1 MKLNKHIKAQISL
14 YRIFSRAYFHLPF
27 MVIYLSKI
35 GFNLITIEV
44 IMAVYGL
51 AVFAYTKSPTS
62 LKPTYHFSCKYVLL
76 ISEVFKFIG
85 LILVVLT
92 QNIAGICLAQIFLG
106 FGYGIAAGCDT
117 RIINHHIDDGGK
129 FQSRS
134 NSLMFVALLVAGL
147 FGSVLF
153 DIDIRLPFIAS
164 ALADIVTGIVCM
176 TLPNEPGKMETVS
189 KNRTNAKLTYQEKSL
204 VCTYCLTR
212 GIILTFFTGFLPYH
226 LFIDM
231 NIPVYGFITILTSY
245 TFLGNIS
252 SNFIAGRLKKEYAV
266 RIMNICLLLSLIMY
280 FSNNLIMIVA
290 ATILLGLTSGAT
302 RPICLNGL
310 RDTGSNVALVSNIM
324 EGIYSIIN
332 ITLLILGGVLYYFYG
347 FVYMHLLLAVVFII
361 YILLHYYFMKRSNE
375 YEKQS

>member
-1 MKLNKHIKAQISL
+1 
-14 YRIFSRAYFHLPF
+14 

-35 GFNLITIEV
+35 GFSLITIEI
-44 IMAVYGL
+44 IMAIYGL
-51 AVFAYTKSPTS
+51 AVFTYTKLPTG
-62 LKPTYHFSCKYVLL
+62 LKPNFHFSCKYVLL
-76 ISEVFKFIG
+76 ISEIFKFIG

-92 QNIAGICLAQIFLG
+92 QNIAGISIAQIFLG

-134 NSLMFVALLVAGL
+134 NSLMFAALLVAGL
-147 FGSVLF
+147 LGSVLF
-153 DIDIRLPFIAS
+153 NIDIRLPFIAS
-164 ALADIVTGIVCM
+164 ALADVVTGIVCM
-176 TLPNEPGKMETVS
+176 TLPKEPGKMETLS
-189 KNRTNAKLTYQEKSL
+189 QKGADGKLTYQEKSL

-226 LFIDM
+226 LFVDLD
-231 NIPVYGFITILTSY
+231 IPVYGFIAILTSY

-310 RDTGSNVALVSNIM
+310 RDNGSNVALVSNKM

-332 ITLLILGGVLYYFYG
+332 IALLILGGILYYFYG
-347 FVYMHLLLAVVFII
+347 FVYMHLLLAFVFII
-361 YILLHYYFMKRSNE
+361 YILLHFYFMKRSKE

>member
-1 MKLNKHIKAQISL
+1 MNNHIKAQISL

-35 GFNLITIEV
+35 GFSLITIEI
-44 IMAVYGL
+44 IMAIYGL
-51 AVFAYTKSPTS
+51 AVFTYTKLPTG
-62 LKPTYHFSCKYVLL
+62 LKPNFHFSCKYVLL
-76 ISEVFKFIG
+76 ISEIFKFIG

-92 QNIAGICLAQIFLG
+92 QNIAGISIAQIFLG

-134 NSLMFVALLVAGL
+134 NSLMFAALLVAGL
-147 FGSVLF
+147 LGSVLF
-153 DIDIRLPFIAS
+153 NIDIRLPFIAS
-164 ALADIVTGIVCM
+164 ALADVVTGIVCM
-176 TLPNEPGKMETVS
+176 TLPKEPGKMETLS
-189 KNRTNAKLTYQEKSL
+189 QKGADGKLTYQEKSL

-226 LFIDM
+226 LFVDLD
-231 NIPVYGFITILTSY
+231 IPVYGFIAILTSY

-310 RDTGSNVALVSNIM
+310 RDNGSNVALVSNKM

-332 ITLLILGGVLYYFYG
+332 IALLILGGILYYFYG
-347 FVYMHLLLAVVFII
+347 FVYMHLLLAFVFII
-361 YILLHYYFMKRSNE
+361 YILLHFYFMKRSKE

>member
-1 MKLNKHIKAQISL
+1 MKLNNHIKAQISL

-35 GFNLITIEV
+35 GFSLITIEI
-44 IMAVYGL
+44 IMAIYGL
-51 AVFAYTKSPTS
+51 AVFTYTKLPTG
-62 LKPTYHFSCKYVLL
+62 LKPNFHFSCKYVLL
-76 ISEVFKFIG
+76 ISEIFKFIG

-92 QNIAGICLAQIFLG
+92 QNIAGISIAQIFLG

-134 NSLMFVALLVAGL
+134 NSLMFAALLVAGL
-147 FGSVLF
+147 LGSVLF
-153 DIDIRLPFIAS
+153 NIDIRLPFIAI
-164 ALADIVTGIVCM
+164 ALADVVTGIVCM
-176 TLPNEPGKMETVS
+176 TLPNESGKMETLS
-189 KNRTNAKLTYQEKSL
+189 QKGADTKLTYQEKSL

-226 LFIDM
+226 LFVDLD
-231 NIPVYGFITILTSY
+231 IPVYGFIAILTSY

-280 FSNNLIMIVA
+280 FSNNLIMIVV

-310 RDTGSNVALVSNIM
+310 RDNGSNVALVSNKM

-332 ITLLILGGVLYYFYG
+332 IALLILSGILYYFYG
-347 FVYMHLLLAVVFII
+347 FVYMHLLLAFVFII
-361 YILLHYYFMKRSNE
+361 YILLHFYFMKGSNE

>member
-1 MKLNKHIKAQISL
+1 MNNHIKVQISL

-35 GFNLITIEV
+35 GFSLITIEI
-44 IMAVYGL
+44 IMAIYGL
-51 AVFAYTKSPTS
+51 AVFTYTKLPTG
-62 LKPTYHFSCKYVLL
+62 LKPNFHFSCKYVLL
-76 ISEVFKFIG
+76 ISEIFKFIG

-92 QNIAGICLAQIFLG
+92 QNIAGISIAQIFLG

-134 NSLMFVALLVAGL
+134 NSLMFAALLVAGL
-147 FGSVLF
+147 LGSVLF
-153 DIDIRLPFIAS
+153 NIDIRLPFIAS
-164 ALADIVTGIVCM
+164 ALADVVTGIVCM
-176 TLPNEPGKMETVS
+176 TLPNEPGKIETLS
-189 KNRTNAKLTYQEKSL
+189 QKGTDTKLTYQEKSL

-226 LFIDM
+226 LFVDLD
-231 NIPVYGFITILTSY
+231 IPVYGFIAILTSY

-280 FSNNLIMIVA
+280 FSNNLIMIVV

-310 RDTGSNVALVSNIM
+310 RDNGSNVALVSNKM

-332 ITLLILGGVLYYFYG
+332 IALLILGGILYYFYG
-347 FVYMHLLLAVVFII
+347 FVYMHLLLAFVFII
-361 YILLHYYFMKRSNE
+361 YILLHFYFMKRSNE

>member
-1 MKLNKHIKAQISL
+1 MKLNSHIKAQISL

-27 MVIYLSKI
+27 MVIYLYKI
-35 GFNLITIEV
+35 GFSLITIEI
-44 IMAVYGL
+44 IMAVYGI
-51 AVFAYTKSPTS
+51 AVFAYTKFPTS
-62 LKPTYHFSCKYVLL
+62 LKPNYHFSCKYVLL
-76 ISEVFKFIG
+76 ISEIFKCIG

-92 QNIAGICLAQIFLG
+92 QSFVGICIEQIFLG

-134 NSLMFVALLVAGL
+134 NSLMFAALLVAGL
-147 FGSVLF
+147 LGSVLF
-153 DIDIRLPFIAS
+153 NIDIRLPFIAS
-164 ALADIVTGIVCM
+164 ALADVITGIVCM
-176 TLPNEPGKMETVS
+176 TLPNEPGKMETVN
-189 KNRTNAKLTYQEKSL
+189 KKGTNAKLTYQEKSL

-231 NIPVYGFITILTSY
+231 NIPVYGFIAILTSY

-252 SNFIAGRLKKEYAV
+252 SNFIAGRLKKECAV

-280 FSNNLIMIVA
+280 FSSNLIMIVA
-290 ATILLGLTSGAT
+290 ATVLLGLTSGAT

-310 RDTGSNVALVSNIM
+310 RDNGSNVALVSNKM

-332 ITLLILGGVLYYFYG
+332 IVLLILGGILYYAYG
-347 FVYMHLLLAVVFII
+347 FVYMHLLLAFVFII
-361 YILLHYYFMKRSNE
+361 YILLHFYFKKRSDE
-375 YEKQS
+375 YENQS

>member
-1 MKLNKHIKAQISL
+1 MNNHIKLQISL

-35 GFNLITIEV
+35 GFSLITIEV
-44 IMAVYGL
+44 IMAMYGL
-51 AVFAYTKSPTS
+51 AVFAYTKLPIS
-62 LKPTYHFSCKYVLL
+62 LKPNFYFSCKYVLL

-92 QNIAGICLAQIFLG
+92 QSIAGICIAQIFLG

-117 RIINHHIDDGGK
+117 RIINHHIDDGGN

-134 NSLMFVALLVAGL
+134 NSLMFAALLAAGL
-147 FGSVLF
+147 LGSVLF
-153 DIDIRLPFIAS
+153 NIDIRLPFIAS
-164 ALADIVTGIVCM
+164 ALADVATGIVCI
-176 TLPNEPGKMETVS
+176 TLPNEPGKMETLS
-189 KNRTNAKLTYQEKSL
+189 QKGANTKLTYQEKSL

-226 LFIDM
+226 LFIDLD
-231 NIPVYGFITILTSY
+231 IPVYGFIAILTSY

-266 RIMNICLLLSLIMY
+266 RIMNVCLLLSLVMY

-310 RDTGSNVALVSNIM
+310 RDSGSNVAMVSNIM

-332 ITLLILGGVLYYFYG
+332 IALLILGGILYYSYG
-347 FVYMHLLLAVVFII
+347 FVYMQLLLAFVFII
-361 YILLHYYFMKRSNE
+361 YILLHFYYKKRSNE

>member
-1 MKLNKHIKAQISL
+1 
-14 YRIFSRAYFHLPF
+14 
-27 MVIYLSKI
+27 
-35 GFNLITIEV
+35 
-44 IMAVYGL
+44 MAIYGL
-51 AVFAYTKSPTS
+51 AVFTYTKLPTG
-62 LKPTYHFSCKYVLL
+62 LKPNFHFSCKYVLL
-76 ISEVFKFIG
+76 ISEIFKFIG

-92 QNIAGICLAQIFLG
+92 QNIAGISIAQIFLG

-134 NSLMFVALLVAGL
+134 NSLMFAALLVAGL
-147 FGSVLF
+147 LGSVLF
-153 DIDIRLPFIAS
+153 NIDIRLPFIAS
-164 ALADIVTGIVCM
+164 ALADVVTGIVCM
-176 TLPNEPGKMETVS
+176 TLPNEPGKIETLS
-189 KNRTNAKLTYQEKSL
+189 QKGTDTKLTYQEKSL

-226 LFIDM
+226 LFVDLD
-231 NIPVYGFITILTSY
+231 IPVYGFIAILTSY

-280 FSNNLIMIVA
+280 FSNNLIMIVV

-310 RDTGSNVALVSNIM
+310 RDNGSNVALVSNKM

-332 ITLLILGGVLYYFYG
+332 IALLILGGILYYFYG
-347 FVYMHLLLAVVFII
+347 FVYMHLLLAFVFII
-361 YILLHYYFMKRSNE
+361 YILLHFYFMKRSNE

>member
-1 MKLNKHIKAQISL
+1 MNNHIKAQISL

-35 GFNLITIEV
+35 GFSLITIEI
-44 IMAVYGL
+44 IMAIYGL
-51 AVFAYTKSPTS
+51 AVFTYTKLPTG
-62 LKPTYHFSCKYVLL
+62 LKPNFHFSCKYVLL
-76 ISEVFKFIG
+76 ISEIFKFLG

-92 QNIAGICLAQIFLG
+92 QNIAGISIAQIFLG

-134 NSLMFVALLVAGL
+134 NSLMFAALLVAGL
-147 FGSVLF
+147 LGSVLF
-153 DIDIRLPFIAS
+153 NIDIRLPFIAS
-164 ALADIVTGIVCM
+164 ALADVVTGIVCM
-176 TLPNEPGKMETVS
+176 TLPKEPGKMETLS
-189 KNRTNAKLTYQEKSL
+189 QKGADGKLTYQEKSL

-226 LFIDM
+226 LFVDLD
-231 NIPVYGFITILTSY
+231 IPVYGFIAILTSY

-310 RDTGSNVALVSNIM
+310 RDNGSNVALVSNKM

-332 ITLLILGGVLYYFYG
+332 IALLLLGGILYYFYG
-347 FVYMHLLLAVVFII
+347 FVYMHLLLAFVFII
-361 YILLHYYFMKRSNE
+361 YILLHLYFMKRSNE

>member
-1 MKLNKHIKAQISL
+1 MNNHIKAQISL

-35 GFNLITIEV
+35 GFSLITIEI
-44 IMAVYGL
+44 IMAIYGL
-51 AVFAYTKSPTS
+51 AVFTYTKLPTG
-62 LKPTYHFSCKYVLL
+62 LKPNFHFSCKYVLL
-76 ISEVFKFIG
+76 ISEIFKFIG

-92 QNIAGICLAQIFLG
+92 QNIAGISIAQIFLG

-134 NSLMFVALLVAGL
+134 NSLMFAALLVAGL
-147 FGSVLF
+147 LGSVLF
-153 DIDIRLPFIAS
+153 NIDIRLPFIAS
-164 ALADIVTGIVCM
+164 ALADVVTGIVCM
-176 TLPNEPGKMETVS
+176 TLPNEPGKMETLS
-189 KNRTNAKLTYQEKSL
+189 QKEADTKLTYQEKSL

-226 LFIDM
+226 LFVDLD
-231 NIPVYGFITILTSY
+231 IPVYGFIAILTSY

-252 SNFIAGRLKKEYAV
+252 SNFIAGRLKKKYAV

-280 FSNNLIMIVA
+280 FSNNLIMIVV

-310 RDTGSNVALVSNIM
+310 RDNGSNVALVSNKM

-332 ITLLILGGVLYYFYG
+332 IALLLLGGILYYFYG
-347 FVYMHLLLAVVFII
+347 FVYMHLLLAFVFII
-361 YILLHYYFMKRSNE
+361 YILLHFYFMKRRNE

>member
-1 MKLNKHIKAQISL
+1 MNNHIKAQISL

-35 GFNLITIEV
+35 GFSLITIEI
-44 IMAVYGL
+44 IMAIYGL
-51 AVFAYTKSPTS
+51 AVFTYTKLPTG
-62 LKPTYHFSCKYVLL
+62 LKPNFHFSCKYVLL
-76 ISEVFKFIG
+76 ISEIFKFIG

-92 QNIAGICLAQIFLG
+92 QNIAGISIAQIFLG

-134 NSLMFVALLVAGL
+134 NSLMFAALLVAGL
-147 FGSVLF
+147 LGSILF
-153 DIDIRLPFIAS
+153 NLDIRLPFIAS
-164 ALADIVTGIVCM
+164 ALADVVTGIVCI
-176 TLPNEPGKMETVS
+176 TLPNEPGKMETLS
-189 KNRTNAKLTYQEKSL
+189 QKGADTKLTYQEKSL

-226 LFIDM
+226 LFVDLD
-231 NIPVYGFITILTSY
+231 IPVYGFIAILTSY

-280 FSNNLIMIVA
+280 FSNNLIMIVV

-310 RDTGSNVALVSNIM
+310 RDNGSNVALVSNKM

-332 ITLLILGGVLYYFYG
+332 IALLILSGILYYFYG
-347 FVYMHLLLAVVFII
+347 FVYMHLLLAFVFII
-361 YILLHYYFMKRSNE
+361 YILLHFYFMKRSNE

>member
-1 MKLNKHIKAQISL
+1 MNNHIKVQISL

-35 GFNLITIEV
+35 GFSLITIEI
-44 IMAVYGL
+44 IMAIYGL
-51 AVFAYTKSPTS
+51 AVFTYTKLPTG
-62 LKPTYHFSCKYVLL
+62 LKPNFHFSCKYVLL
-76 ISEVFKFIG
+76 ISEIFKFIG

-92 QNIAGICLAQIFLG
+92 QNIAGISIAQIFLG

-134 NSLMFVALLVAGL
+134 NSLMFAALLVAGL
-147 FGSVLF
+147 LGSVLF
-153 DIDIRLPFIAS
+153 NIDIRLPFIAS
-164 ALADIVTGIVCM
+164 ALADVVTGIVCM
-176 TLPNEPGKMETVS
+176 TLPNEPGKIETLS
-189 KNRTNAKLTYQEKSL
+189 QKGTDTKLTYQEKSL

-226 LFIDM
+226 LFVDLD
-231 NIPVYGFITILTSY
+231 IPVYGFIAILTSY
-245 TFLGNIS
+245 TFLCNIS
-252 SNFIAGRLKKEYAV
+252 SNLIAGRLKKEYAV

-280 FSNNLIMIVA
+280 FSNNLIMIVV

-310 RDTGSNVALVSNIM
+310 RDNGSNVALVSNKM

-332 ITLLILGGVLYYFYG
+332 IALLILGGILYYFYG
-347 FVYMHLLLAVVFII
+347 FVYMHLLLAFVFII
-361 YILLHYYFMKRSNE
+361 YILLHFYFMKRSNE

>member
-1 MKLNKHIKAQISL
+1 MNNHIKAQISL

-27 MVIYLSKI
+27 MVIYLSNI
-35 GFNLITIEV
+35 GFSLITIEI
-44 IMAVYGL
+44 IMAIYGL
-51 AVFAYTKSPTS
+51 AVFTYTKLPTG
-62 LKPTYHFSCKYVLL
+62 LKPNFHFSCKYVLL
-76 ISEVFKFIG
+76 ISEIFKFLG

-92 QNIAGICLAQIFLG
+92 QNIAGISIAQIFLG

-134 NSLMFVALLVAGL
+134 NSLMFAALLVAGL
-147 FGSVLF
+147 LGSVLF
-153 DIDIRLPFIAS
+153 NIDIRLPFIAS
-164 ALADIVTGIVCM
+164 ALADVVTGIVCM
-176 TLPNEPGKMETVS
+176 TLPKEPGKMETLS
-189 KNRTNAKLTYQEKSL
+189 QKGADGKLTYQEKSL

-226 LFIDM
+226 LFVDLD
-231 NIPVYGFITILTSY
+231 IPVYGFIAILTSY

-310 RDTGSNVALVSNIM
+310 RDNGSNVALVSNKM

-332 ITLLILGGVLYYFYG
+332 IALLILGGILYYFYG
-347 FVYMHLLLAVVFII
+347 FVYMHLLLAFVFII
-361 YILLHYYFMKRSNE
+361 YILLHFYFMKRSNE

>member
-1 MKLNKHIKAQISL
+1 
-14 YRIFSRAYFHLPF
+14 
-27 MVIYLSKI
+27 
-35 GFNLITIEV
+35 
-44 IMAVYGL
+44 MAVYGI
-51 AVFAYTKSPTS
+51 AVFAYTKFPTG
-62 LKPTYHFSCKYVLL
+62 LKPNFHLSCKHVLL
-76 ISEVFKFIG
+76 ISEIFKCIG

-92 QNIAGICLAQIFLG
+92 QSFVGICIAQIFLG

-134 NSLMFVALLVAGL
+134 NSLMFASLLVAGL
-147 FGSVLF
+147 LGSVLF
-153 DIDIRLPFIAS
+153 NIDIRLPFIAS
-164 ALADIVTGIVCM
+164 ALADVVTAIVCM
-176 TLPNEPGKMETVS
+176 TFPNEPGKMETVS
-189 KNRTNAKLTYQEKSL
+189 KNGTNTKLTYQEKSL

-231 NIPVYGFITILTSY
+231 NIPVYGFIAILTSY

-252 SNFIAGRLKKEYAV
+252 SNFIAGKLKKEYAV
-266 RIMNICLLLSLIMY
+266 RIMNVCLLLSLIMY

-310 RDTGSNVALVSNIM
+310 RDNGSNVALVSNKM

-332 ITLLILGGVLYYFYG
+332 IVLLILGGILYYAYG
-347 FVYMHLLLAVVFII
+347 FVYMHLLLAFVFII
-361 YILLHYYFMKRSNE
+361 YILLHFYFKKRSDE
-375 YEKQS
+375 YESQS